1 MDALY
6 RLNLGNA
13 FSLIEPVCIRKGALG
28 MPECSDGAVWTG
40 SEATRCRV
48 IGEAM
53 GASSGVFRL

>member
-28 MPECSDGAVWTG
+28 MPECSDGAVWDG
-40 SEATRCRV
+40 Q
-48 IGEAM
+48 
-53 GASSGVFRL
+53 